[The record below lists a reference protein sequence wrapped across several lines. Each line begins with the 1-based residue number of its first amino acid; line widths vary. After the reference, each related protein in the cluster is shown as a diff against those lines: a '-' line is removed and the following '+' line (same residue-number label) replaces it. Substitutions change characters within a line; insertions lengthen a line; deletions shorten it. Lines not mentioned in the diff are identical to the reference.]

1 MLCVLTQFSFFCKNV
16 AEHQNQLRSYFSK
29 AWSRNCFFSAITCP
43 ALAIPA
49 NGDTI
54 ACTDGYG
61 YDSVCTFSC
70 AEGYGLFDGASR
82 TNCQG
87 DGSSTTGAWVP
98 VDGTMPACE
107 GIQFIFNPY
116 NYHLLCQ
123 FIRLT
128 MYLKRV

>member
-70 AEGYGLFDGASR
+70 AVGYGLVGGASMACGG
-82 TNCQG
+82 NH
-87 DGSSTTGAWVP
+87 SSTAGAW
-98 VDGTMPACE
+98 DLLAPACE
-107 GIQFIFNPY
+107 GIQFVFN
-116 NYHLLCQ
+116 L
-123 FIRLT
+123 
-128 MYLKRV
+128 